1 MSEYALIHISDWE
14 ADLSRPRSEDKR
26 RAILDAALRVFAERG
41 IASAPTS
48 AISTAAGVAEGS
60 LFTYFKTKDELMNAL
75 YLELRMEFSEYLT
88 DFPHD
93 ADARTRLKY
102 IWDKYLELGA
112 AHPERLK
119 VLAQLRASGRL
130 FKDEEKPAFALLQV
144 LKATG
149 EAAQG
154 SEVGSAP
161 AEYLVLM
168 FRALAEMTVEHLNA
182 NPERARVC
190 RELGFKMVWSGLT
203 GE

>member
-1 MSEYALIHISDWE
+1 M
-14 ADLSRPRSEDKR
+14 SRPRSDDKR
-26 RAILDAALRVFAERG
+26 KAILDAALHVFAERG

-75 YLELRMEFSEYLT
+75 YQELRMEFSEYLT
-88 DFPHD
+88 DFPHE

-112 AHPERLK
+112 AHPERMR
-119 VLAQLRASGRL
+119 VLEQLRSSGRL
-130 FKDEEKPAFALLQV
+130 SRGQEIPSFAVLQV

-154 SEVGSAP
+154 SELRNAP
-161 AEYLVLM
+161 GEYLVLM
-168 FRALAEMTVEHLNA
+168 FRAQAEMTVEYLNA
-182 NPERARVC
+182 NPENAEVC
-190 RELGFKMVWSGLT
+190 REMGFKMVWNGLT